1 MGTTISFNPPNNLT
15 RQELWL
21 PPLLR
26 CMSVHIQ
33 LCPTLC
39 NRMVCRPPGFS
50 FHGISQA
57 RILEWAAVLPS
68 SRGSSWAR
76 NQTRVSCVSCFGS
89 QILYH
94 CPTWEAP
101 KRRGQLRMRWLDSI
115 IDSMAMSLSKLWKTV
130 ENRGVCLA
138 AVHRVTKSQIWLN
151 SWTTAFTDGKN
162 EAQGITDHV
171 LSEVKQLVEQGFDSR
186 QTLEPECS
194 NPKLYF
200 IVYINFY
207 NKISL

>member
-1 MGTTISFNPPNNLT
+1 MDIACVPKSNILNTQMRNIHQKDWCWSWSSNTLATWCEKPAHWKRLMMGKIEGK
-15 RQELWL
+15 R
-21 PPLLR
+21 
-26 CMSVHIQ
+26 
-33 LCPTLC
+33 
-39 NRMVCRPPGFS
+39 
-50 FHGISQA
+50 
-57 RILEWAAVLPS
+57 
-68 SRGSSWAR
+68 
-76 NQTRVSCVSCFGS
+76 
-89 QILYH
+89 
-94 CPTWEAP
+94 
-101 KRRGQLRMRWLDSI
+101 RRGQLRMRWLDSI

-138 AVHRVTKSQIWLN
+138 VVHRVTKSQIWLN

>member
-1 MGTTISFNPPNNLT
+1 M

-21 PPLLR
+21 SPLLR
-26 CMSVHIQ
+26 CMSVHVQ

-68 SRGSSWAR
+68 SSGSSWAR
-76 NQTRVSCVSCFGS
+76 NQTRVSCVSFCFGS

-101 KRRGQLRMRWLDSI
+101 KRRGQLRMRWSDSI
-115 IDSMAMSLSKLWKTV
+115 IDSMDMNLSKLWKTV
-130 ENRGVCLA
+130 EDRGACLA
-138 AVHRVTKSQIWLN
+138 AVHGSQRVRYDL
-151 SWTTAFTDGKN
+151 TTEQQLLLQMVKMRLRAPFN
-162 EAQGITDHV
+162 FTDHV

-186 QTLEPECS
+186 QTSEPECS

-200 IVYINFY
+200 TVYINFY